1 MKKDCQRKF
10 NVLQEFS
17 GKVNSCV
24 KRHVLCL
31 FSGEIQANLSE
42 LSAIFA
48 E

>member
-1 MKKDCQRKF
+1 MKKERKGKF
-10 NVLQEFS
+10 NVLQEFP
-17 GKVNSCV
+17 GKVNSCA